1 VKRLFGTFFGRKPQ
15 CNAFDSKN
23 PAIPFLDRV
32 QGFFRYLAFCLL
44 VLEGCQG
51 PPDVAVL
58 PDSSSASL
66 VPSDQQR
73 VLDPPYTLAILPF
86 ENLSRYAHL
95 DWLRRGLQ
103 EMLVSDLAKWPPL
116 EVVSRDALGPVLR
129 EQWLQQRGFSSAA
142 NSVGLGQLKGV
153 RYLIQGRIYAQLDV
167 LAVDLQVVDVETG
180 VVVGSVK
187 AQGVESEIPRL
198 EQDLVT
204 QAMRLFD
211 PSLNLNTRSTP
222 GEVEEELQRP
232 PNRHVRVEEG
242 RGNALSAR
250 EFPSLSVHQID
261 AFLSLEKLTYQRR
274 EAYRL
279 AETIWNEGWSSEI
292 GQPFYH
298 VWQLPDRTTRSVPI
312 MSLPISVFFSP
323 HRLADIFERSWNA
336 GTDTGVRFHSDGFL
350 TMMDEVSGA
359 NQLFVEHFHK
369 PRRVFVRAFNEQGDV
384 LAVFSH
390 WAWRTERNIHMLDP
404 QRVSLPMWPK
414 PFITGFAQF
423 PVDWIEREGRHVTFD
438 AVVVPVPDEQVIV
451 MLEPLGESEENT
463 NVVPGQAHQEEVLL
477 QTVEKWIRSHW
488 TPAIT
493 EGLPLSGYLPGNK
506 RTAVGVVHIQD
517 GKIVQIQFQN
527 WPDEPLFFRSLNDLT
542 SNLLGS
548 CVECQDSGRDVPS
561 SSRSSKTFRLQLTL
575 VKDIHALQ
583 LGSRSR

>member
-1 VKRLFGTFFGRKPQ
+1 M
-15 CNAFDSKN
+15 
-23 PAIPFLDRV
+23 DRV
-32 QGFFRYLAFCLL
+32 QGVCRLLTFCL
-44 VLEGCQG
+44 VILEGCQG
-51 PPDVAVL
+51 PPDVAL
-58 PDSSSASL
+58 LSDSSTASL
-66 VPSDQQR
+66 VPSGQQR

-103 EMLVSDLAKWPPL
+103 EMLISDLAKWPPL

-129 EQWLQQRGFSSAA
+129 EQWLQQRGFSSDAS
-142 NSVGLGQLKGV
+142 SVGLGLLKGV
-153 RYLIQGRIYAQLDV
+153 RYLFQGRIFAQADV

-204 QAMRLFD
+204 QAIRLFD
-211 PSLNLNTRSTP
+211 PSLNLNTPSTP
-222 GEVEEELQRP
+222 GEVEEGLKRP
-232 PNRHVRVEEG
+232 ARSHVKVEEG
-242 RGNALSAR
+242 RGSALSAR
-250 EFPSLSVHQID
+250 QFPSPSVHQID

-279 AETIWNEGWSSEI
+279 AETIWNEGWSSEM
-292 GQPFYH
+292 GQPVYH
-298 VWQLPDRTTRSVPI
+298 VWHPQDRSTRSVPI
-312 MSLPISVFFSP
+312 MSIPISVFFSA
-323 HRLADIFERSWNA
+323 HRIASIFERSWNA
-336 GTDTGVRFHSDGFL
+336 GTDTGVRFHSGGLLTTMDG
-350 TMMDEVSGA
+350 VSGA
-359 NQLFVEHFHK
+359 HQLFVEHFHK
-369 PRRVFVRAFNEQGDV
+369 PRRAFVRALNEQGDI

-390 WAWRTERNIHMLDP
+390 KAWRTEGKITMLDP

-414 PFITGFAQF
+414 PFITGLAQF
-423 PVDWIEREGRHVTFD
+423 PVDWIEREGHHVTFD
-438 AVVVPVPDEQVIV
+438 VVVVPVPDEQVIV

-463 NVVPGQAHQEEVLL
+463 SVVPGQAHQEEVIL
-477 QTVEKWIRSHW
+477 QTLEKWIRSHW

-493 EGLPLSGYLPGNK
+493 EGLPLFGYLPGNK
-506 RTAVGVVHIQD
+506 RTAVGSVRIQD

-527 WPDEPLFFRSLNDLT
+527 WPDEPLFFRSLHELT

-548 CVECQDSGRDVPS
+548 CVECQDSDQDIPTS
-561 SSRSSKTFRLQLTL
+561 FRSSKTFRLQLTL

-583 LGSRSR
+583 LGSRSH

>member
-1 VKRLFGTFFGRKPQ
+1 
-15 CNAFDSKN
+15 
-23 PAIPFLDRV
+23 LDRV
-32 QGFFRYLAFCLL
+32 QGFFRYLAFCFV

-58 PDSSSASL
+58 LDSSSASL
-66 VPSDQQR
+66 VPSGQQR

-142 NSVGLGQLKGV
+142 NPVGLGQLKGV
-153 RYLIQGRIYAQLDV
+153 RYLLQGRIFAQADV
-167 LAVDLQVVDVETG
+167 LTVDLQVVDVETG

-187 AQGVESEIPRL
+187 AQGVESDIPRL

-250 EFPSLSVHQID
+250 EFPSPSVHQID
-261 AFLSLEKLTYQRR
+261 AFLSLEKLTHQRR

-279 AETIWNEGWSSEI
+279 AETIWNEGWSSEM
-292 GQPFYH
+292 GQPLYH

-312 MSLPISVFFSP
+312 MSIPISVFFSA
-323 HRLADIFERSWNA
+323 HRLANIFERSWNA
-336 GTDTGVRFHSDGFL
+336 GTDTGVRFHSDGLL
-350 TMMDEVSGA
+350 TTMDGVSGA
-359 NQLFVEHFHK
+359 HQLFVEHFHK
-369 PRRVFVRAFNEQGDV
+369 PRRVFVRALNEQGDV

-390 WAWRTERNIHMLDP
+390 WAWRTERKIHMLDP

-423 PVDWIEREGRHVTFD
+423 PVDWIEREGHHVTFD

-451 MLEPLGESEENT
+451 MLEPLGGSEENT
-463 NVVPGQAHQEEVLL
+463 NVVPGQVHQEEVLL

-493 EGLPLSGYLPGNK
+493 EGLPLFGYLPGNK

-548 CVECQDSGRDVPS
+548 CVECQDSGQDVPS

-583 LGSRSR
+583 LGSRSH

>member
-1 VKRLFGTFFGRKPQ
+1 M
-15 CNAFDSKN
+15 
-23 PAIPFLDRV
+23 DRV
-32 QGFFRYLAFCLL
+32 QGFFRYLAFCLV

-250 EFPSLSVHQID
+250 QFPSLSVHQID

-312 MSLPISVFFSP
+312 MFLPISVFFSP

-336 GTDTGVRFHSDGFL
+336 GIDTGVRFHSDGFL

-390 WAWRTERNIHMLDP
+390 WAWRTERKIHMLDP

-548 CVECQDSGRDVPS
+548 CVECQDSGQDVPS

-583 LGSRSR
+583 LGSRSH

>member
-1 VKRLFGTFFGRKPQ
+1 
-15 CNAFDSKN
+15 
-23 PAIPFLDRV
+23 
-32 QGFFRYLAFCLL
+32 
-44 VLEGCQG
+44 LEGCQG

>member
-1 VKRLFGTFFGRKPQ
+1 
-15 CNAFDSKN
+15 
-23 PAIPFLDRV
+23 
-32 QGFFRYLAFCLL
+32 
-44 VLEGCQG
+44 LEGCQG

-292 GQPFYH
+292 GQPFYQ

-463 NVVPGQAHQEEVLL
+463 NVVPGQSHQEEVLL

-548 CVECQDSGRDVPS
+548 CVECQDSGQDVPS

-583 LGSRSR
+583 LGSRSH